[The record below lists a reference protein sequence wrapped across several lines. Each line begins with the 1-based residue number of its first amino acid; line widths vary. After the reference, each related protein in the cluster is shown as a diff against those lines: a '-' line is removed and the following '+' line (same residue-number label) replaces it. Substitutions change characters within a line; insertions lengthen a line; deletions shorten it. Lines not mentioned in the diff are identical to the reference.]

1 MQDPARFGA
10 TSRLLTNSTKSEAH
24 MQLEHAA
31 DDLVDVLFPVAR
43 IAALDEVV
51 ADAREAAHRAVHLEG
66 PQELGALL
74 RVGRVVRDRVGRA
87 TCCSA

>member
-1 MQDPARFGA
+1 
-10 TSRLLTNSTKSEAH
+10 
-24 MQLEHAA
+24 
-31 DDLVDVLFPVAR
+31 
-43 IAALDEVV
+43 VV